1 MLVTF
6 RNYYTANIAW
16 ILEYIS
22 VTASTKF
29 LSNQQQIDFQIDQK
43 WKPNFFIGQ
52 KVSLTLI
59 GVGGTGLSPVFRYW
73 AKLWRGYIRFPDFW
87 SIPYKRK
94 LS

>member
-1 MLVTF
+1 MEHIAKIRNEVWQHIMLVTF
-6 RNYYTANIAW
+6 RNYYTANIIW
-16 ILEYIS
+16 FLEYTS

-59 GVGGTGLSPVFRYW
+59 WVGGT
-73 AKLWRGYIRFPDFW
+73 RGE
-87 SIPYKRK
+87 
-94 LS
+94 